1 MNVRHFVLV
10 LGAAAAAVITTGA
23 AQTWQSKPFNTW
35 TDVELKVVLTSSP
48 WAGQAHVTYE
58 QTPVEPSTIGEVAL
72 VSWSSAL
79 PLRQAAERGKFRA
92 GTAVLPEADARL
104 AAAPDAYVIRVMV
117 TRRAGSSS
125 GADVLPSD
133 FASQSAMMRAQTSL
147 RRDGK
152 PPLRPSQID
161 GLVLDRNGKILETP
175 GGPRGAASLV
185 VFTFPKTPPLTL
197 GDMEVEFVTKLC
209 TSWVNTRVLSADGGP
224 PSPQCNLNVKKKF
237 KLKEMV
243 YHGVLAL

>member
-35 TDVELKVVLTSSP
+35 TDVELKEVLTSSP
-48 WAGQAHVTYE
+48 WAGRAHITYE
-58 QTPVEPSTIGEVAL
+58 QSGLDEEGLTNGPIGEVAL

-79 PLRQAAERGKFRA
+79 PLRQASERGKFRP

-104 AAAPDAYVIRVMV
+104 AAAPDAYIIRVLV
-117 TRRAGSSS
+117 TRRAGLSS
-125 GADVLPSD
+125 GAGVLPSH
-133 FASQSAMMRAQTSL
+133 FASQSAMMRARTSL
-147 RRDGK
+147 RRDGN

-161 GLVLDRNGKILETP
+161 GLVLDRNGKILGTP
-175 GGPRGAASLV
+175 GGPRGAASLF

-209 TSWVNTRVLSADGGP
+209 TSWVNTS
-224 PSPQCNLNVKKKF
+224 QCNLNVKKKF

>member
-1 MNVRHFVLV
+1 MKVRHFVLV
-10 LGAAAAAVITTGA
+10 LGAAAAAVITTAA

-35 TDVELKVVLTSSP
+35 TDVELKEVISSSP
-48 WAGQAHVTYE
+48 WAGRANITYE
-58 QTPVEPSTIGEVAL
+58 QTGRNGPIRAVAL

-79 PLRQAAERGKFRA
+79 PLREAAERGKYRA
-92 GTAVLPEADARL
+92 GTAVLPAAEARI
-104 AAAPDAYVIRVMV
+104 AAATDAYVIRVVV
-117 TRRAGSSS
+117 TRGVRPA
-125 GADVLPSD
+125 D

-161 GLVLDRNGKILETP
+161 GLVLDRNGKILQTP
-175 GGPRGAASLV
+175 GGPRDAALLL

-197 GDMEVEFVTKLC
+197 DDVEAEFVTKLC
-209 TSWVNTRVLSADGGP
+209 TSSVLIPDVDAWLSEQSGP
-224 PSPQCNLNVKKKF
+224 LPPQCNLNVKKTF